1 MALLYR
7 GVSKAIDVANGGRI
21 MQRGGAPAVAIR
33 ADDRFLADGTMT
45 AGETFENAARA
56 HRLESG
62 LYGGSVVSFTRDA
75 TEAHRFATSNFSEPG
90 VVYVVDEA
98 LLEQHGILTWEG
110 QDVEW
115 AEEQEVSLSAPDGGD
130 VPPAVVV
137 RKYEVDSQGRHIS
150 DLA

>member
-7 GVSKAIDVANGGRI
+7 GVSKAIDDGNGGRI
-21 MQRGGAPAVAIR
+21 KPHGSAPKVAV
-33 ADDRFLADGTMT
+33 LADGRFLCDGTIT
-45 AGETFENAARA
+45 LGETFENAARA

-75 TEAHRFATSNFSEPG
+75 TEAHRFATSNFSEQG

-98 LLEQHGILTWEG
+98 LFEKHGILAWEG
-110 QDVEW
+110 EDVEW
-115 AEEQEVSLSAPDGGD
+115 ADEQEVSLSAPDGGD
-130 VPPAVVV
+130 IPPAIVV